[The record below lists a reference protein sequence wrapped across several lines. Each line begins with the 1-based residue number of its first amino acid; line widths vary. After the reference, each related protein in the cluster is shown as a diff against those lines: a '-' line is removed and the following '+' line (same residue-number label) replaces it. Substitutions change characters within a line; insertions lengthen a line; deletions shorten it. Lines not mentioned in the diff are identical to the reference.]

1 MLNTKDLRAA
11 FQTLHLKDVP
21 VIAHTSLSSLG
32 QVEGGAPAV
41 VEALLDSVGGLMM
54 PTHTYVT
61 MVTPLDGPALNG
73 VNYEDPH
80 EQARNSQALFY
91 EPDLPADGLMGH
103 VAEALRVHPQ
113 AKRSGHP
120 ILSFAGVNVDDIL
133 AAQTVADP
141 LAPIGVLAQKYGWA
155 LLLGVDQTRNTSIH
169 YAEQLA
175 RRPSFLRWALIK
187 DLSQTKPGVRP
198 LPSPEERGAH
208 ERVLSCPG
216 FPGDSR
222 GFEAAGSSLG
232 QHSRRVPVGN
242 ALVQAIPLAALIYVV
257 GEAIKQNPIALLC
270 TEKDCER
277 CSDTRKRV
285 LGMRDLGE

>member
-1 MLNTKDLRAA
+1 MLTAKDLRAA

-21 VIAHTSLSSLG
+21 VIAHASLSAFG
-32 QVEGGAPAV
+32 QVEGGAPGV
-41 VEALLDSVGGLMM
+41 VETLLDSVGGLMM

-73 VNYEDPH
+73 VNYEDPRD
-80 EQARNSQALFY
+80 QGRNPQALFY
-91 EPDLPADGLMGH
+91 DPDLPADGLMGQI
-103 VAEALRVHPQ
+103 AEALRVHPD

-120 ILSFAGVNVDDIL
+120 ILSFAGVNVDDAL
-133 AAQTVADP
+133 GAQTIADP
-141 LAPIGVLAQKYGWA
+141 LAPVGVLAQKYGWA

-169 YAEQLA
+169 YAENLS

-187 DLSQTKPGVRP
+187 DLASSDQHTRP
-198 LPSPEERGAH
+198 LPPVEEPGAQ
-208 ERVLSCPG
+208 ERVLACPN

-222 GFEAAGSSLG
+222 GFEAAANSLG

-257 GEAIKQNPIALLC
+257 GEMIKQNPTALLC

-277 CSDTRKRV
+277 CNDTRKRV
-285 LGMRDLGE
+285 LGMREQI